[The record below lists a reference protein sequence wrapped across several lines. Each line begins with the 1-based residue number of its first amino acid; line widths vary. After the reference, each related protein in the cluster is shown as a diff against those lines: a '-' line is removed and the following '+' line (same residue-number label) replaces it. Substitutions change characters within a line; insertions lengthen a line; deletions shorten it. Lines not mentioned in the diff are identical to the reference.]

1 MQRRSFLRLSAMAGV
16 FAMVPYPLKA
26 VDFRDYDVKF
36 WDAST
41 VPQAIKAMYGDK
53 PLIESDKV
61 KLIAHS
67 YAANNLK
74 IPVNI
79 QSDIDAKSVSLY
91 QDSNPQ
97 SAVGVWTLNKY
108 SVIDFQT
115 RVKVQSLG
123 DAVTFTLVVEGND
136 GKLYFAKHRM
146 TVAKGGC
153 IDEFYKS
160 KA

>member
-1 MQRRSFLRLSAMAGV
+1 MQRRSFLKYSALATM
-16 FAMVPYPLKA
+16 FAMVPYPLQA
-26 VDFRDYDVKF
+26 IDFKNYDVKF

-41 VPQAIKAMYGDK
+41 VPMAIKAMYGDK
-53 PLIESDKV
+53 PLIESEKV
-61 KLIAHS
+61 KLICHS
-67 YAANNLK
+67 YAANNRK

-79 QSDIDAKSVSLY
+79 QSDIDAVSVSLY

-115 RVKVQSLG
+115 RVKVQSRG
-123 DAVTFTLVVEGND
+123 DAVTFTLVIEGKD

-160 KA
+160 RA